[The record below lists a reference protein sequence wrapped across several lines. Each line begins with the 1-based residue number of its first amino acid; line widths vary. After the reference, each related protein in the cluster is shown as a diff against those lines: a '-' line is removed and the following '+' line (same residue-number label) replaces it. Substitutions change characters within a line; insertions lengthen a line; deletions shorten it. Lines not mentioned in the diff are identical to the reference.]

1 MLFVFGW
8 GRRTRTDYGQT
19 VPVKCTKCNNESYWE
34 LSRMRTWFTLFF
46 IPVIPYENKHVLY
59 CNVCSNGVVL
69 PSANVD
75 RALELNQQTKRYL
88 NQEITREEYER
99 SIDQSQLLA

>member
-19 VPVKCTKCNNESYWE
+19 IPVKCTNCSNESYWH

-59 CNVCSNGVVL
+59 CSVCSNGVVL

-75 RALELNQQTKRYL
+75 RALELNTQTKRYL
-88 NQEITREEYER
+88 NQEITREEYDR
-99 SIDQSQLLA
+99 SIDQSQILG